1 MATMSSGKSTLI
13 NALIDKKL
21 MPVANMATTATIVRI
36 IDTEQDNFSAIAYDK
51 NGKVI
56 KKILI

>member
-51 NGKVI
+51 MERS
-56 KKILI
+56 